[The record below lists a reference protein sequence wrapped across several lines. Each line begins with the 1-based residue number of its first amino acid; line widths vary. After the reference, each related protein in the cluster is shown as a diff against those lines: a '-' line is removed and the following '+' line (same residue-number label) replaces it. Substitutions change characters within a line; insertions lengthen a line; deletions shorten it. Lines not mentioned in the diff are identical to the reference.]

1 MGDMTAVVILPQA
14 DEESSE
20 VSQTWQKAE
29 SFVVSWL
36 SGSENP
42 HGAENL
48 ITLLQWGCW
57 KVVTIQ
63 NYTVWVAFK

>member
-29 SFVVSWL
+29 SFVVS
-36 SGSENP
+36 
-42 HGAENL
+42 
-48 ITLLQWGCW
+48 
-57 KVVTIQ
+57 
-63 NYTVWVAFK
+63 